1 MALCVFLGLKNTP
14 LGPVAAVAHT
24 ELNVLHR
31 IVGYITVLE
40 VFVHAT
46 LYTVHFGRQG
56 RWATLIEEGNV
67 QGLGAGIAM
76 IILLM
81 GFLRHR
87 GYEIFYVGHISGFM
101 AAVIFTGLHR
111 PDWAKKLPIVMLV
124 TACMWSLDRIIR
136 ATRILCNLVN
146 NPVTFYPLPD
156 GGTRLLL
163 KKPGAEVAFPGSH
176 GFLWIPRIHPYASH
190 PFTVVN
196 NGPMGLE
203 LVIAPRGG
211 FTKSV
216 SKFAAQYPGCTQWA
230 SIDGPYGSL
239 PDTEVYDRLILI
251 SGGSGAAF
259 TFGLVNRIFNKY
271 ESSRIQSTYFV
282 WAVKH
287 TSVYTPLKARVWAP
301 LTFKKSI

>member
-24 ELNVLHR
+24 ELNILHR
-31 IVGYITVLE
+31 MVGYITVLE
-40 VFVHAT
+40 VFLHAVF
-46 LYTVHFGRQG
+46 YTVHFGRQG

-67 QGLGAGIAM
+67 LGLVAGIAM

-81 GFLRHR
+81 GVLRHR
-87 GYEIFYVGHISGFM
+87 CYEIFYVGRLLGFT
-101 AAVIFTGLHR
+101 AAVILTGFHR

-124 TACMWSLDRIIR
+124 TASMWSLDRIFR
-136 ATRILCNLVN
+136 AARILYNLVN
-146 NPVTFYPLPD
+146 NHVTFYPLPD

-163 KKPGAEVAFPGSH
+163 KKPGAEAALPGSH
-176 GFLWIPRIHPYASH
+176 GFLWIPQIHPYESH

-203 LVIAPRGG
+203 FVITPRRG
-211 FTKSV
+211 FTKTV
-216 SKFAAQYPGCTQWA
+216 SKFAARYPGCTQWA

-239 PDTEVYDRLILI
+239 PDTEVYDKLILI

-259 TFGLVNRIFNKY
+259 TFGLVNRILNRY
-271 ESSRIQSTYFV
+271 ESSRTQSIHFV
-282 WAVKH
+282 WAVKQ
-287 TSVYTPLKARVWAP
+287 TSMCTHLRSKIRSL
-301 LTFKKSI
+301 LTFKKNI